1 MSTVANK
8 NKAMPNETTKTRKN
22 LLGRTV
28 TVTKKKYE
36 NPNVK
41 VNDKTRE
48 VYNPKTG
55 STKTV
60 IRVNKTRTRDGQI
73 VSDKGRFK
81 TVTNAQGGSTS
92 KSREVQ
98 TRKPASGPLRNQASR
113 VVTTSKVNVSNPGS
127 DYYGTET
134 RNTKVRAKVKGQ
146 KAIRNEGTYSSRKFN
161 AGALYSKKPGA

>member
-1 MSTVANK
+1 
-8 NKAMPNETTKTRKN
+8 MPTETTKTRKN

-60 IRVNKTRTRDGQI
+60 ARVNRTRINDGEI
-73 VSDKGRFK
+73 VRDKERTK
-81 TVTNAQGGSTS
+81 TMTNAQGGSTS

-98 TRKPASGPLRNQASR
+98 TRKPTSGPLKNQASK
-113 VVTTSKVNVSNPGS
+113 VVTKSKVNVSNPDS

-134 RNTKVRAKVKGQ
+134 RNTKVRAKVRGQ
-146 KAIRNEGTYSSRKFN
+146 KAVRNEGTYSSRQFN
-161 AGALYSKKPGA
+161 SGALYNKEYKNK